1 MKNDFSERE
10 KYMRIKD
17 ILRLIK
23 HSYHTNKKLFV
34 VILFKSFF
42 MAFSSLFLVIGLG
55 SIVEKLINR
64 EEFSSIIKT
73 ILFYSFIPLTINMI
87 TSTLNFYINYLIR
100 MISNDIQYQYVDNAL
115 NINYHYVQDG
125 QILNLKRKSMNGHS
139 VFYVEKLG
147 DLVQQIFQ
155 IFGIIFIFAFMTPL
169 FIVIIITI
177 QIIIVYLNNLKRNL
191 TFKFNNDIVDS
202 NRKLDYIYNIMT
214 DYRYGKDIRV
224 NKGEKLIVDKAIKNC
239 NDYYSITNNYYKKS
253 YFIEYIYEIVK
264 IFMQLFMY
272 GFFTYQFYL
281 QNINI
286 SKYTVLISST
296 FLFSTCIDYLSNNYL
311 KILDGLKYETLLNEY
326 NDEIKKKSDIS
337 HTNNLQN
344 INIDQN
350 NLTLSFVNV
359 SFAYPESNVE
369 VLKNINIKINA
380 NEKIGLIGLNGAGKT
395 TLIKL
400 ILRLY
405 TPTKGKILLNDIDI
419 NQIPLKQ
426 YLSMIGVVLQDY
438 FIFAYSIKENII
450 FNNKLE
456 EDKLINCLAESGL
469 NDKIKNLPYG
479 IETILYKEL
488 CDEGIEL
495 SGGENQKLAISRAI
509 YKSAKILIMDEPT
522 STLDPLAEYN
532 IFSRFK
538 SITNDKLAI
547 LISHRLSFTALCSKI
562 YVLDKGIII
571 ESGTHNELMMNKKKY
586 YDLYITQINYYEDIK
601 K

>member
-253 YFIEYIYEIVK
+253 NFI
-264 IFMQLFMY
+264 
-272 GFFTYQFYL
+272 
-281 QNINI
+281 
-286 SKYTVLISST
+286 
-296 FLFSTCIDYLSNNYL
+296 
-311 KILDGLKYETLLNEY
+311 
-326 NDEIKKKSDIS
+326 
-337 HTNNLQN
+337 
-344 INIDQN
+344 
-350 NLTLSFVNV
+350 
-359 SFAYPESNVE
+359 
-369 VLKNINIKINA
+369 
-380 NEKIGLIGLNGAGKT
+380 
-395 TLIKL
+395 
-400 ILRLY
+400 
-405 TPTKGKILLNDIDI
+405 
-419 NQIPLKQ
+419 
-426 YLSMIGVVLQDY
+426 
-438 FIFAYSIKENII
+438 
-450 FNNKLE
+450 
-456 EDKLINCLAESGL
+456 
-469 NDKIKNLPYG
+469 
-479 IETILYKEL
+479 
-488 CDEGIEL
+488 
-495 SGGENQKLAISRAI
+495 
-509 YKSAKILIMDEPT
+509 
-522 STLDPLAEYN
+522 
-532 IFSRFK
+532 
-538 SITNDKLAI
+538 
-547 LISHRLSFTALCSKI
+547 
-562 YVLDKGIII
+562 
-571 ESGTHNELMMNKKKY
+571 
-586 YDLYITQINYYEDIK
+586 
-601 K
+601 